1 MNSVNHS
8 GLESQRSR
16 SIPSAFMLPPP
27 RPAGLPGDHKDGSRP
42 KWSAGSPG
50 GPDECGFRHGLLSA
64 DRVIAVCLD
73 RGVLRGVRRAG
84 WKRSHLGSVPP
95 PEGSRDRV
103 RFPSTP
109 GTFTRSEWP
118 ITGQVLDPL
127 EGSSGWGYRQSCH
140 HVGRL
145 ARSTGLRFPPDQVG
159 SSPDRGPPWWKPL
172 PGNRSDQRPATWER
186 PCGRVDTR
194 VRTCRVAGRAR
205 NGSSDMV
212 RIRGPWLAAG
222 ADIRRDRSGNGPPA
236 RPYRLVGDS
245 CRSQY

>member
-1 MNSVNHS
+1 MVRR
-8 GLESQRSR
+8 LARC
-16 SIPSAFMLPPP
+16 
-27 RPAGLPGDHKDGSRP
+27 
-42 KWSAGSPG
+42 
-50 GPDECGFRHGLLSA
+50 PDEYGFRHGLLSA

-140 HVGRL
+140 QAGRL
-145 ARSTGLRFPPDQVG
+145 ARSTGLRFPPDAVTWSASVVHSWRQEPIFGETARGMGRPRDLTG
-159 SSPDRGPPWWKPL
+159 SS
-172 PGNRSDQRPATWER
+172 AT
-186 PCGRVDTR
+186 
-194 VRTCRVAGRAR
+194 VAE
-205 NGSSDMV
+205 
-212 RIRGPWLAAG
+212 AG
-222 ADIRRDRSGNGPPA
+222 I
-236 RPYRLVGDS
+236 
-245 CRSQY
+245 